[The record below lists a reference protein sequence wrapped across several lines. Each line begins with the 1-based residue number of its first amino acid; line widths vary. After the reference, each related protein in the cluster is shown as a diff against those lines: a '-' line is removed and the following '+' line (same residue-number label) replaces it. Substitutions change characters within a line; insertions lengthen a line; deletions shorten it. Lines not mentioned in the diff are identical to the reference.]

1 MIVKK
6 DIDNVTTIIEKA
18 KKLAQTENERQK
30 FEKLSRD
37 FAIIGNRYLNE
48 VTNND
53 RLQRYN

>member
-1 MIVKK
+1 MIAKK